1 MTVVA
6 ALIAAVV
13 AVAGYMLTQAQA
25 RRERRAKEFAQAL
38 AAVEEYLE
46 TPYRIRRRQ
55 AATPEA
61 RDALTNALS
70 DLQARIAHHRAW
82 LHVEAPAVAQAYD
95 ALVAAARSE
104 AGVQMTEA
112 WNTPPLTSDADMN
125 LKVAYQHPKT
135 DAERAKVI
143 AVMRQNFRYWPTA
156 GTIRGVDRAI
166 TDSGA
171 PSSLP

>member
-1 MTVVA
+1 VTVAA

-46 TPYRIRRRQ
+46 APYRIRRRP
-55 AATPEA
+55 AATPEI
-61 RDALTNALS
+61 RGALTNSLN

-82 LHVEAPAVAQAYD
+82 LHVEAPAVATAYD

-104 AGVQMTEA
+104 AGNQMREA
-112 WNTPPLTSDADMN
+112 WNCAPPAADAEMN
-125 LKVAYQHPKT
+125 LLVAYTHPEA

-143 AVMRQNFRYWPTA
+143 AVMRQNIRYWPAAGALRMPRRTA
-156 GTIRGVDRAI
+156 IRG
-166 TDSGA
+166 
-171 PSSLP
+171 SSTGTSE